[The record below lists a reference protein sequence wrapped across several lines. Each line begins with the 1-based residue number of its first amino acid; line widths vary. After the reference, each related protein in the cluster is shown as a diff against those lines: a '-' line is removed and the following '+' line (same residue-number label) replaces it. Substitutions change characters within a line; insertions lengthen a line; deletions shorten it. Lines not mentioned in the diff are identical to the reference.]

1 MERWCPNISQCPNV
15 TSNISVSVQQVVCC
29 KLVQL
34 VTTEASDLDVAQT
47 QLITTN
53 TKKLWAYP
61 QTKELRPTLNSPEL
75 SDSEV
80 VITVWSELWTLSHLF
95 MKSWLVPRP
104 GSGTVCL
111 QRNVKLSKLKP
122 RALTYVPGFTY
133 NSLYMLKFIRN
144 NNENCTCE
152 GKREMMQIYNLKLKI
167 IVRKIVIS
175 NSNKDLILRKSV
187 N

>member
-80 VITVWSELWTLSHLF
+80 VITMWSELWTLSISSVYEELARNQARVQGLCVYKGMSNCQNSNQEHWR
-95 MKSWLVPRP
+95 MCLVSPTIP
-104 GSGTVCL
+104 
-111 QRNVKLSKLKP
+111 
-122 RALTYVPGFTY
+122 
-133 NSLYMLKFIRN
+133 
-144 NNENCTCE
+144 CTCW
-152 GKREMMQIYNLKLKI
+152 NLSEI
-167 IVRKIVIS
+167 IMKIVHVRERGKWCKYTTW
-175 NSNKDLILRKSV
+175 N
-187 N
+187 

>member
-1 MERWCPNISQCPNV
+1 
-15 TSNISVSVQQVVCC
+15 
-29 KLVQL
+29 
-34 VTTEASDLDVAQT
+34 
-47 QLITTN
+47 
-53 TKKLWAYP
+53 
-61 QTKELRPTLNSPEL
+61 
-75 SDSEV
+75 
-80 VITVWSELWTLSHLF
+80 